1 MKGYL
6 MAVAT
11 VGLLISCTDQ
21 PKSEQQAVATK
32 QDEKP
37 VKEKATGASVEKSSV
52 ATKAPNQVSTS
63 TNPPQKVKMLRFVP
77 PMIVD
82 REEEYPEHDG
92 LVVNLDNWSSSTQQG
107 SEDYY
112 GDAVPEPEPMPMKQD
127 VIYEIVDEPAEFP
140 GGMDAMRDYLKKNM
154 MYPAIAKENGIQ
166 GKCYLRFI
174 VNTDGSIS
182 DVRVLRGVT
191 DCPECDKEAT
201 RVVKNMPRWKPGRM
215 NGKDVK
221 MYFTLPLAFKLT

>member
-6 MAVAT
+6 MAIAT
-11 VGLLISCTDQ
+11 VGLLVSCKDQ
-21 PKSEQQAVATK
+21 PKSDQQAAIK
-32 QDEKP
+32 QKETP
-37 VKEKATGASVEKSSV
+37 VKEKTAGASEEKSTV
-52 ATKAPNQVSTS
+52 ATKATNQVSTPA
-63 TNPPQKVKMLRFVP
+63 NPPQQVKMLRFVP
-77 PMIVD
+77 PTIVD
-82 REEEYPEHDG
+82 REEEHFEHG
-92 LVVNLDNWSSSTQQG
+92 RLVANEDNWSSGTQQG

-112 GDAVPEPEPMPMKQD
+112 GDAMPEPEPMPMKQD

-140 GGMDAMRDYLKKNM
+140 GGTEAMRDYLKKNM

-166 GKCYLRFI
+166 GKCYLRFV

-201 RVVKNMPRWKPGRM
+201 RVVKNMPRWKPGSV

-221 MYFTLPLAFKLT
+221 MYFTLPIAFKLT